1 MLRRLALAALVV
13 VAAMAS
19 PAVRG
24 RVDAIGPEH
33 ATVYR
38 DGFGVPHIYGD
49 TPAAALYAFGYAQ
62 AQDHLLQMRQDYLTA
77 AGRLAETGLSSTTS
91 GDAFMHQ
98 LKIPETGQAAV
109 AAMNDD
115 DRGRLQAFAA
125 GVNKYITDHAG
136 QPSWM
141 RPVEPYEIVAW
152 VQWVQLLPEFQI
164 AAGKMTSGPPSPP
177 LAASPDAPQYGS
189 NMWAVS
195 PSHSS
200 LGVPILQGDPHL
212 GWTGATQWYEAHLNY
227 PGVNVAGATFF
238 GWPFIAMGSTDN
250 VSWTMTDNNPNNAD
264 LYEETLNPANH
275 LQYKRDGVWVNMTAV
290 TSTIKWYGH
299 PDQQVTNYYTVHGP
313 VVTTVGE
320 LAYAAAMPSF
330 ELTGMTALGFHMVEA
345 PSIAAFFNP
354 ADVPTMAKW
363 NVILSD
369 TSGHIMYVDNIRLAH
384 KPSSINWGLPVDGS
398 LSANDWTGFLTY
410 AELPTIVDPPHGYLQ
425 NANNSPAATAA
436 PESLSGTFPTYLYT
450 CCGWGERAHRA
461 AEYLD
466 THPVMSIDDMKAM
479 GMDDISWSGRGLSAL
494 VAPVWAEVSG
504 PPTSYPDTDGS
515 IAAGVALLSPWGGT
529 QSKSSTAVAL
539 GRVWVED
546 YFLLSPTFGR
556 ETIPSTTAGMTSAD
570 KTKLIDALSSA
581 IASVKS
587 MFGIMDPVWG
597 DVHVIQRAPYPAVG
611 GGSGITPA
619 LRMAEASSFDT
630 VNNRYVAN
638 GGSSYQFVVA
648 MTSPPQ
654 FWSIRP
660 FGESEDPASPHYADQ
675 SALYG
680 NNTFKQ
686 MPFTLA
692 DVTAAAESTQ
702 SFDYWAPM
710 SVGGRALE
718 PQLPAAADASN
729 SRWLLALVIPAL
741 GVGLFAAARL
751 GRRRTGID
759 R

>member
-1 MLRRLALAALVV
+1 MLRRLALAALVA
-13 VAAMAS
+13 VAAVAS

-24 RVDAIGPEH
+24 RVSAIGPEH
-33 ATVYR
+33 VTLYR
-38 DGFGVPHIYGD
+38 DSYGVPHIYGD
-49 TPAAALYAFGYAQ
+49 TPDAAMYAFGYAQ
-62 AQDHLLQMRQDYLTA
+62 AQDHLQQMRQDYLMA
-77 AGRLAETGLSSTTS
+77 AGRLAETGLSDTTS

-115 DRGRLQAFAA
+115 DRGRIEAFAA
-125 GVNKYITDHAG
+125 GVNKYITDHPG

-141 RPVEPYEIVAW
+141 RRVEPYEIVAW
-152 VQWVQLLPEFQI
+152 VQWVQLLPEYSI
-164 AAGKMTSGPPSPP
+164 SVGKMSSGPPSPP
-177 LAASPDAPQYGS
+177 LAAAPDAPDAPQYGS

-250 VSWTMTDNNPNNAD
+250 VAWTMTDNNPNNAD
-264 LYEETLNPANH
+264 LYQETLNPANH
-275 LQYKRDGVWVNMTAV
+275 QQYKRDGVWVNMTAV

-313 VVTTVGE
+313 VVSTVSD
-320 LAYAAAMPSF
+320 LAYTAAMPSF
-330 ELTGMTALGFHMVEA
+330 ELTGMTSTGFHLVEA

-354 ADVPTMAKW
+354 ADVATMAKW
-363 NVILSD
+363 NVILAD
-369 TSGHIMYVDNIRLAH
+369 TSGHIKYVDNIRLAR
-384 KPSSINWGLPVDGS
+384 KPESINWGLPVDGS

-410 AELPTIVDPPHGYLQ
+410 GELPTIDDPPHGYLQ
-425 NANNSPAATAA
+425 NANNSVFATAY
-436 PESLSGTFPTYLYT
+436 PDPPPSGPFPSYLYT
-450 CCGWGERAHRA
+450 CCGWGERGRRA

-466 THPVMSIDDMKAM
+466 AHSTMSLVDMKAM
-479 GMDDISWSGRGLSAL
+479 SMDDISWAGRGLSAL
-494 VAPVWAEVSG
+494 VGPVWRELS
-504 PPTSYPDTDGS
+504 PTYPDPDGS
-515 IAAGVALLSPWGGT
+515 IATGVALLSTWGGT
-529 QSKSSTAVAL
+529 QSKTSDAVAL
-539 GRVWVED
+539 GRTWVSN
-546 YFLLSPTFGR
+546 YFQQTGLSFGR
-556 ETIPSTTAGMTSAD
+556 ETIPATTAGMTSAD
-570 KTKLIDALSSA
+570 KTKLIDALSAA
-581 IASVKS
+581 ITSVKS
-587 MFGIMDPVWG
+587 NFGIMNPVWG
-597 DVHVIQRAPYPAVG
+597 DVHVIQRAPYPGVG
-611 GGSGITPA
+611 GGSGMTPA
-619 LRMAEASSFDT
+619 LRMAEASSYDS
-630 VNNRYVAN
+630 VNHRYVAN

-648 MTSPPQ
+648 MTSPVQ

-686 MPFTLA
+686 LPFTLI
-692 DVTAAAESTQ
+692 DVIAAAESTQ

-718 PQLPAAADASN
+718 PQAAGGS
-729 SRWLLALVIPAL
+729 SVSPWLLLLAVPAL
-741 GVGLFAAARL
+741 GVGAATARL
-751 GRRRTGID
+751 RRRRSSI
-759 R
+759 